1 MSSPKKEE
9 ESFKNKTI
17 REQIELFISKNES
30 EQIFQNDCKAYI
42 ISQNLD
48 NISEDD
54 IDAYLLYLFKT
65 EASIAK
71 EDLKKRIEGT
81 NKEEVNNNKSVEG
94 DTVVC
99 PTNKIEFPTI
109 SLSQRGKSKIQVNQ
123 SDKKKDKGK
132 INSIQLSKEMNDQGK
147 FNSKIIE
154 KMNNF
159 KKEFFNPKNS
169 IATQTTPSKNPL
181 YSSVHLTKSKLKE
194 RYEHEQEPYEQKEYI
209 FEKKKYDIKDPQQR
223 AEYIKYIKS
232 DIKNFEQKKQ
242 QLKKDDKKDKE
253 DPYEQ
258 LNQLMNKI
266 SSNKTKK

>member
-9 ESFKNKTI
+9 ESPKNKAI
-17 REQIELFISKNES
+17 REQIELFIAKTES
-30 EQIFQNDCKAYI
+30 QQISQNDCKAYI
-42 ISQNLD
+42 ISQNID
-48 NISEDD
+48 NITEDD

-65 EASIAK
+65 EASIGK
-71 EDLKKRIEGT
+71 EDLKKRIDGK
-81 NKEEVNNNKSVEG
+81 NKKEVNNNTNVEG
-94 DTVVC
+94 ETVVC

-109 SLSQRGKSKIQVNQ
+109 SLSQRGKSKIQVHQ
-123 SDKKKDKGK
+123 SDKKNDKGK
-132 INSIQLSKEMNDQGK
+132 INSIQLSKDINDKGK
-147 FNSKIIE
+147 SNSKIIE

-159 KKEFFNPKNS
+159 KKEFFNPQNR
-169 IATQTTPSKNPL
+169 IANQQTPTKNPL
-181 YSSVHLTKSKLKE
+181 YSSVQFTKSKLKE
-194 RYEHEQEPYEQKEYI
+194 RYEHDQEPYEQKEYI

-242 QLKKDDKKDKE
+242 QLKKDDKKDKD